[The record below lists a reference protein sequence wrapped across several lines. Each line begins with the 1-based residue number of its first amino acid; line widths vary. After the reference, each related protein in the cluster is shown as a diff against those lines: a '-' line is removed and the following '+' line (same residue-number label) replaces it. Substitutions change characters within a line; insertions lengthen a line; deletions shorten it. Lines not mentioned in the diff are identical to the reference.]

1 MPSPARRFE
10 KRPSLDNLVER
21 VDAQPPGEITGDTI
35 PTGFGSLDK
44 LLGGG
49 LRRRDLILLGGDI
62 GSGKSA
68 LALGIALRVAQQS
81 VGVAYLSGEMNEE
94 RLMERALAIEG
105 KVAVDELRAAK
116 LNDQTRAGVGAA
128 AVRLRGLP
136 LSLLALAGDDFATVF
151 EQLDPL
157 RQVGLVVVD
166 YLQLVPPPKA
176 RTTQDEDT
184 ALVLRHLKALALAR
198 QVALL
203 VVAQLPSF
211 QTGRDAKRPTLDD
224 YGVMGAPKQHADV
237 ILSIFRE
244 EMYNPGGGVDGA
256 TDEEVT
262 YEGYGPGGAA
272 LLIQATTDNPNR
284 TVAEIR
290 NVFQRH
296 GANLAASNAVAWMFD
311 RKGQIVVDG
320 KASEDATME
329 VALDAGADDME
340 KEGDIYLIT
349 TPPAQ
354 LHAIDQ
360 ALRSKKLP
368 VQSAEIA
375 MVPKNT
381 VKVEGSD
388 AKRLLQLVEG
398 LEEMDDVA
406 KVFSNFDI
414 DAEAMAAVT
423 G

>member
-21 VDAQPPGEITGDTI
+21 VDAQRPGEVTGDTI

-44 LLGGG
+44 LVGGG
-49 LRRRDLILLGGDI
+49 FRRRDLILLGGDI

-81 VGVAYLSGEMNEE
+81 LGVAYLSGEMNEE

-105 KVAVDELRAAK
+105 KVAVDELRVAK
-116 LNDQTRAGVGAA
+116 LSDQTRAGVGGA

-136 LSLLALAGDDFATVF
+136 ISFMPLSEADFESVF
-151 EQLDPL
+151 EQLDSVKQL
-157 RQVGLVVVD
+157 GLVVVD

-203 VVAQLPSF
+203 VVAQLPGF

-237 ILSIFRE
+237 VLSLFRE

-256 TDEEVT
+256 TE
-262 YEGYGPGGAA
+262 
-272 LLIQATTDNPNR
+272 LI
-284 TVAEIR
+284 
-290 NVFQRH
+290 
-296 GANLAASNAVAWMFD
+296 
-311 RKGQIVVDG
+311 
-320 KASEDATME
+320 
-329 VALDAGADDME
+329 
-340 KEGDIYLIT
+340 
-349 TPPAQ
+349 
-354 LHAIDQ
+354 
-360 ALRSKKLP
+360 
-368 VQSAEIA
+368 
-375 MVPKNT
+375 
-381 VKVEGSD
+381 
-388 AKRLLQLVEG
+388 
-398 LEEMDDVA
+398 VA
-406 KVFSNFDI
+406 KNRNGP
-414 DAEAMAAVT
+414 T
-423 G
+423 GFVDLYFYRRWMRFEDMLDPDR